1 MINFTPGEIEAL
13 TKAPEIA
20 PLPDGAHIVTIQAA
34 KEGVSKDNTRKLINL
49 TLKTK
54 SNRVIFA
61 NVFTD
66 AEELRMKTLIK
77 VDGEPT
83 EEQQKK
89 LEAYTK
95 DAKKLRDLINVTGLG
110 QSIVAKGG
118 LELSDLL
125 GKELSVFVKSSM
137 FNGKTYQNVL
147 SFNRIKVA
155 PKPNPAI
162 EE

>member
-13 TKAPEIA
+13 TKAPEMP
-20 PLPDGAHIVTIQAA
+20 PLPDGAHIVTIQSA
-34 KEGVSKDNTRKLINL
+34 KEGVSKDNSRKLVDL

-61 NVFTD
+61 KVFTD
-66 AEELRMKTLIK
+66 AEELRMKILIQ

-89 LEAYTK
+89 LELYTK
-95 DAKKLRDLINVTGLG
+95 DAKKLRDLISATNLGNV
-110 QSIVAKGG
+110 IVSKGG
-118 LELSDLL
+118 LDLGDLL
-125 GKELSVFVKSSM
+125 GKELSVFVKTNQ
-137 FNGKTYQNVL
+137 FNGKSYQNVL
-147 SFNRIKVA
+147 SFNKIKVA